1 MSYLISWNEDR
12 KYSCIFLS
20 YGVLPFTRRLQMI
33 LNLIAKAV
41 GVERITYAEVVLGC
55 ALAVVF
61 YFFLVIALSL

>member
-1 MSYLISWNEDR
+1 
-12 KYSCIFLS
+12 
-20 YGVLPFTRRLQMI
+20 MI